1 VAVAWLINCKVAQRY
16 LKVFEFG
23 IRGPVVFECAYSKTI
38 HVRMHLVGACL
49 LPKHDWPG
57 PSQTCGICGFCSRIC
72 AVWDRCVGLLVSM
85 CLAHVLNSC
94 IGQFRNN
101 TNHRVPWQA
110 LFGLT
115 FKVVLFW
122 SVSRSRFW
130 QIGSASICA
139 ASFAFSL
146 LAFGGFFAPV
156 LIKIGGE

>member
-1 VAVAWLINCKVAQRY
+1 MRRA
-16 LKVFEFG
+16 
-23 IRGPVVFECAYSKTI
+23 
-38 HVRMHLVGACL
+38 RMGQWDNGVDNSTMGGKDNA
-49 LPKHDWPG
+49 
-57 PSQTCGICGFCSRIC
+57 TMSRLGNGHWSSMTLRRSRRVKMGVQEVETMDIGTL
-72 AVWDRCVGLLVSM
+72 DRCVGLMVSM

-139 ASFAFSL
+139 GSFAFSL
-146 LAFGGFFAPV
+146 LAFGGFSAPA
-156 LIKIGGE
+156 LINICGE